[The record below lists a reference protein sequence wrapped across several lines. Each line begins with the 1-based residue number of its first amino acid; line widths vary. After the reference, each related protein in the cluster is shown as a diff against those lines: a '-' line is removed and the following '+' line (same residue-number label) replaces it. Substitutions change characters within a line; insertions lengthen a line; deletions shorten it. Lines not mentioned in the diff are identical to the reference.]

1 MRSNIQPKDS
11 SSEGLEQL
19 VRLCTLISA
28 VAAVVGLIFLAIF
41 YSGAGIFGPLNDI
54 AVIIQYIFMLPIAF
68 YIYRRIEPQGRFMS
82 ISVTLIGVLGML
94 AVIVLQTLLVV
105 GVISFGQQIGM
116 VMIAFLVVML
126 WFVLVESLGR
136 DDEIIPKGRLLAV
149 LAGMVIGYPV
159 WAKRLRRNLGESEPS
174 LILEERSMS

>member
-1 MRSNIQPKDS
+1 MRSNTQPKDNS
-11 SSEGLEQL
+11 SARPEQF
-19 VRLCTLISA
+19 VSLCTIISA
-28 VAAVVGLIFLAIF
+28 IAAVLGLIFLAIF
-41 YSGAGIFGPLNDI
+41 FSGVGVFGPLNDI
-54 AVIIQYIFMLPIAF
+54 AVTIQYIFMLPIAF
-68 YIYRRIEPQGRFMS
+68 LIYRRIEPQGRFIS

-116 VMIAFLVVML
+116 VVIAFLVVML

-149 LAGMVIGYPV
+149 LAGMIIGYPV

-174 LILEERSMS
+174 LILEEEPMS